1 MPSLTSVI
9 GRFAKQTMVYWEK
22 VGSDEYGKP
31 YYKDPVELAVR
42 WEARVL
48 EIIMDD
54 GRRAIS
60 RAYILLATRVLVGSL
75 VMLGTLD
82 DWKVMD
88 CYPDPP
94 PVQDNVSELIIVKD
108 TPDIKARTHVY
119 EAYA

>member
-1 MPSLTSVI
+1 
-9 GRFAKQTMVYWEK
+9 
-22 VGSDEYGKP
+22 
-31 YYKDPVELAVR
+31 
-42 WEARVL
+42 
-48 EIIMDD
+48 
-54 GRRAIS
+54 
-60 RAYILLATRVLVGSL
+60 VLVGSL